1 MCFLDKILYNRMK
14 THFEFYSGVTR
25 EEIGEFLK
33 EKGLKGEWVDKELN
47 VFKLYDS
54 WTMEDW
60 HVMHNLCRK
69 GFELKGVQV
78 RGTIMV
84 PPPPE
89 LKRLDSVA

>member
-1 MCFLDKILYNRMK
+1 MK
-14 THFEFYSGVTR
+14 VHFEFYSGVLQ

-54 WTMEDW
+54 WTIEDW
-60 HVMHNLCRK
+60 DVMYNLCRT

-78 RGTIMV
+78 KCTLMV
-84 PPPPE
+84 PPPPA
-89 LKRLDSVA
+89 LMRLDSVA

>member
-1 MCFLDKILYNRMK
+1 MK